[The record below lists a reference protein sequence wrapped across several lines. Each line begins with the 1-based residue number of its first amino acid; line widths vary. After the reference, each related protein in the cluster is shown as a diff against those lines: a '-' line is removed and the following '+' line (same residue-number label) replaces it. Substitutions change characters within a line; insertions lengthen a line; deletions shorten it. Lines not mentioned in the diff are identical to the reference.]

1 MHCSKKGL
9 FDHLVGTNEK
19 RWRDGQTDRLRGLE
33 VDYQLEF
40 GGSLD
45 RKVARFFA
53 LENPIDICRY
63 ATESQIRPIRMAAQA
78 PALVRS
84 EDPSRRDLQNDP
96 NANAQSARGALLAF
110 GASGMVQF
118 SGLWSGLRYSVES
131 QLRYS
136 AESQYSPTPPITADI
151 TVQPFQAAAMK

>member
-1 MHCSKKGL
+1 MPSTNGEVPT
-9 FDHLVGTNEK
+9 LVG
-19 RWRDGQTDRLRGLE
+19 GLSTFWPP
-33 VDYQLEF
+33 QLAASK
-40 GGSLD
+40 SLQSSQ
-45 RKVARFFA
+45 ARTTPMRTR
-53 LENPIDICRY
+53 NP
-63 ATESQIRPIRMAAQA
+63 P
-78 PALVRS
+78 
-84 EDPSRRDLQNDP
+84 
-96 NANAQSARGALLAF
+96 RGALLAF